1 MNWWEMETFYNDDTT
16 SDIKKGSIVFTP
28 VLFMDPT
35 RLVLKVERNS
45 VDIDTHDGGNCTIE
59 KLDYDKHF
67 RQQAIT
73 LPVYNIGL
81 RINEELLV
89 NKAKMRPCVVL
100 SVDAENIEKPT
111 ENDNAVP
118 ALNKQSLFLLP
129 LYGFDKGTTDI
140 PKYSPIMRKR
150 IMCLQYNKLLFFPKD
165 TEGRNS
171 VTKDSFGRL
180 DMCFTAPKSYVKATG
195 REISSIYMELL
206 DLYLAS
212 YLHMETPDEIYGN
225 GKTILELA
233 QEQYSE

>member
-1 MNWWEMETFYNDDTT
+1 MNWWEMEPFYNDAAT

-35 RLVLKVERNS
+35 RLVLSVERNS
-45 VDIDTHDGGNCTIE
+45 VDINTHDGGNFTIE

-73 LPVYNIGL
+73 LPVYKIGL

-100 SVDAENIEKPT
+100 SMEAENIERPT
-111 ENDNAVP
+111 ENDKAVP

-140 PKYSPIMRKR
+140 PKYSPIMRNR
-150 IMCLQYNKLLFFPKD
+150 IMCLQYNKLFFFPKD
-165 TEGRNS
+165 IEGRNS

-180 DMCFTAPKSYVKATG
+180 DMCFNAPRSYVKATG
-195 REISSIYMELL
+195 REVSDIYMDLL

-212 YLHMETPDEIYGN
+212 YFHMETPDEMYTN
-225 GKTILELA
+225 SKVLLELA
-233 QEQYSE
+233 QSQVPE

>member
-1 MNWWEMETFYNDDTT
+1 MNWWEMEPFYNDVTT
-16 SDIKKGSIVFTP
+16 PGIKKGSIVFTP

-35 RLVLKVERNS
+35 RFVLSVERNS
-45 VDIDTHDGGNCTIE
+45 VDVDTHDGGNFTIE

-67 RQQAIT
+67 KQQATT

-100 SVDAENIEKPT
+100 SVEDENISKPT
-111 ENDNAVP
+111 ENDTSVP

-150 IMCLQYNKLLFFPKD
+150 IMCLLYNKLFFFPKD
-165 TEGRNS
+165 SEGRAS

-180 DMCFTAPKSYVKATG
+180 DMCFTAPRSYVKATG
-195 REISSIYMELL
+195 REITGVYMDLL
-206 DLYLAS
+206 DLYMMS
-212 YLHMETPDEIYGN
+212 YFHMEMPDEVYAN
-225 GKTILELA
+225 SKVLLELA
-233 QEQYSE
+233 QGQLPE